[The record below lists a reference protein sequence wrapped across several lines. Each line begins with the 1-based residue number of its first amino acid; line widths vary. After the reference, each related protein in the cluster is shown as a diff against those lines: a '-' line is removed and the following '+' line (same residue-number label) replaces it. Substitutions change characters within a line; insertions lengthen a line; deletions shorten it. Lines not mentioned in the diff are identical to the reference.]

1 MLALAGSA
9 PMREVFRSLL
19 TKSARSRTSLPMSSL
34 NHQLTSGK
42 EVTLYGWPEHLRS
55 SIYQQAEQV
64 VNVHRVVNLIHLS
77 LRFLNN

>member
-1 MLALAGSA
+1 MICLADALALAGSA

-19 TKSARSRTSLPMSSL
+19 TKSARSRTSLPMPSL

-42 EVTLYGWPEHLRS
+42 EVPLYGL
-55 SIYQQAEQV
+55 YQQAEQV